1 MELVGVLQ
9 VDVMYRQT
17 HFSNNDLLE
26 FLGIGI
32 MYKQLTNEDFM
43 ELVGCCS

>member
-9 VDVMYRQT
+9 VGVMP
-17 HFSNNDLLE
+17 HFFNNDLLE
-26 FLGIGI
+26 LLGIGI
-32 MYKQLTNEDFM
+32 MYEQLSNEDFM